1 MILQQVKA
9 STTAVKKL
17 LTILG
22 WENGT
27 AQPDRRAAE
36 ETVSSFTRAFFVDS
50 ELRRSTGRRRCPSA
64 MQLRDSVMWRGPLDA
79 ALLLGLT
86 RGKPE
91 PVARLTTRFDG
102 CRVVRALGF
111 LQFQYVER

>member
-22 WENGT
+22 WKNGT

-36 ETVSSFTRAFFVDS
+36 ETVSSFKPAFFVDG
-50 ELRRSTGRRRCPSA
+50 ELRRSTGRWRCPSGIR
-64 MQLRDSVMWRGPLDA
+64 LRNSVMWRRPLDA
-79 ALLLGLT
+79 AHYCALLAESPDPL
-86 RGKPE
+86 
-91 PVARLTTRFDG
+91 PV
-102 CRVVRALGF
+102 
-111 LQFQYVER
+111 